1 MKKGVVRD
9 ALRLLDYGE
18 RERMNCFQ
26 CYNVFIMRSDTR
38 NWIALAEYDLETA
51 RHMLK
56 TGRNLYVIFLCHL
69 ALEKMLKALVTEIT
83 QTVPFKTHD
92 LILLL
97 KKGGLELPQDYLEFI
112 GKINSASIP
121 TRYPEDLERA
131 LKVYP
136 KSVARDYLKQT
147 TEIVQWLKKQPT
159 LSES

>member
-1 MKKGVVRD
+1 MST
-9 ALRLLDYGE
+9 
-18 RERMNCFQ
+18 
-26 CYNVFIMRSDTR
+26 MRSDTR

-92 LILLL
+92 LILLV
-97 KKGGLELPQDYLEFI
+97 KKSGMELPQDYLEFI
-112 GKINSASIP
+112 GKVNSASIP

-136 KSVARDYLKQT
+136 KSVTRDYLKQT

>member
-1 MKKGVVRD
+1 
-9 ALRLLDYGE
+9 
-18 RERMNCFQ
+18 
-26 CYNVFIMRSDTR
+26 MRSETR

-51 RHMLK
+51 HHMLD

-69 ALEKMLKALVTEIT
+69 ALEKMLKAVVTEVT

-92 LILLL
+92 LILLV
-97 KKGGLELPQDYLEFI
+97 KKGELVIPRKYLEFI

-147 TEIVQWLKKQPT
+147 TEIVQWLKKQPI
-159 LSES
+159 LNES